1 MDDRQGA
8 KQLYLRDYAQILN
21 RRKWTIILVLII
33 AVALGAAY
41 DSVSTK
47 KYTATAQLE
56 LTPQVSQIVQQA
68 ANPVS
73 VTPLVDVPTAIQVIQ
88 STSVQDAVQ
97 KKVPNAPSVTV
108 KQVQLTNVVT
118 VSVTATTAKMA
129 AAAANA
135 YATAYLSVQQQ
146 QAVSTLNSAEQI
158 VQGDINGLD
167 TQIASVQAQ
176 IAAAP
181 SGSLA
186 QQSSLSTQLSSLQ
199 SQRSSYVNQLN
210 QYQFAAQLNTA
221 GGQVIGTAPLPTKPS
236 SPKPV
241 TDIALAV
248 VIGLIIGVGIALLRE
263 YYDESI
269 RTMADLERVTQGVPT
284 LGLIPAIGDWRSDG
298 EPYLV
303 SEKAPTAPPSEAY
316 RSLRTSIQF
325 LGLERDISSLLFTSP
340 SASEG
345 KTTTLA
351 NMATTM
357 AHAGQSVVVIC
368 CDLRRPRIHQ
378 FFGLS
383 NQVGFTSVLLGTA
396 TLDEALQPVPD
407 IPGLYLLA
415 SGPTPP
421 NPSELLSDPRAKA
434 IFDQLTQRADIV
446 LIDSPPVLP
455 VTDAAVLATQVDGVV
470 MVASVGNS
478 SRKDVARA
486 IEVLGRVNA
495 PLVGVVLNKASE
507 SDSYAY
513 YRYSYGPTDT
523 DQWTKARATT
533 APKPTSTS
541 KPAPNGAVPPQLK
554 ASLNAPTKVDGTDAG
569 EPGKS

>member
-1 MDDRQGA
+1 MDDRQGER
-8 KQLYLRDYAQILN
+8 QLYMRDYAQILN
-21 RRKWTIILVLII
+21 RRKWSIILILII
-33 AVALGAAY
+33 AVGLGVGY

-47 KYTATAQLE
+47 KYTATAQLQ

-68 ANPVS
+68 QNPVS
-73 VTPLVDVPTAIQVIQ
+73 ITPIVDVPTAIQVIQ
-88 STSVQDAVQ
+88 STSVQDAVR
-97 KKVPNAPSVTV
+97 KTVPNAPSVSV

-118 VSVTATTAKMA
+118 VSVTATTAKLA

-135 YATAYLSVQQQ
+135 YANAYLSVQQQ
-146 QAVSTLNSAEQI
+146 QAVSTLNNAEQI
-158 VQGDINGLD
+158 IQSDISGLD
-167 TQIASVQAQ
+167 QQIAGVQNQ
-176 IAAAP
+176 ISSGGPTAP
-181 SGSLA
+181 LA
-186 QQSSLSTQLSSLQ
+186 QQQSLATQLTSLQ
-199 SQRSSYVNQLN
+199 SQRTTYVNQLN
-210 QYQFAAQLNTA
+210 SYQFAAQLNTA
-221 GGQVIGTAPLPTKPS
+221 GGQVIGIAPLPVKPS

-248 VIGLIIGVGIALLRE
+248 VIGLIIGIGVALLRE

-269 RTMADLERVTQGVPT
+269 RTMADLERVTRGVPT
-284 LGLIPAIGDWRSDG
+284 LGLVPAIGDWRSDG

-303 SEKAPTAPPSEAY
+303 SEKAPTSPPSEAY

-325 LGLERDISSLLFTSP
+325 LGLERDIKTLLFTSP
-340 SASEG
+340 GAAEG
-345 KTTTLA
+345 KTTTMA

-357 AHAGQSVVVIC
+357 AHAGQSVVMIC

-396 TLDEALQPVPD
+396 TLDEALQRAPG

-421 NPSELLSDPRAKA
+421 NPSELLSDPRARA
-434 IFDQLTQRADIV
+434 VFAQLAERADIV

-455 VTDAAVLATQVDGVV
+455 VTDAAVLATTVDGVI
-470 MVASVGNS
+470 MVTSVGNS

-495 PLVGVVLNKASE
+495 PLVGIVLNKASE

-513 YRYSYGPTDT
+513 YRYSYGPTDN
-523 DQWTKARATT
+523 DQWTKARGA
-533 APKPTSTS
+533 SI
-541 KPAPNGAVPPQLK
+541 PNGK
-554 ASLNAPTKVDGTDAG
+554 ASLTAPTKVAGGDSSEQGT
-569 EPGKS
+569 P